1 MSLDLTLKNREFNFN
16 VTNSSQHKVYEFEDF
31 RLDATT
37 RLLYRAGEE
46 VVLTPKAVETLIAL
60 VERQGTVISKE
71 ELMQEIW
78 ADTIVEESNL
88 SQYLHVLRKTLGE
101 TSDGKPYI
109 ETLKRRGYRFNGTV
123 RVVEDG
129 NSLSPSFVEAESLES
144 GAEAAN
150 GQPQSASS
158 FSRRVE
164 RRGNLRAIT
173 HVDTERETPQLVNV
187 ERSGNIYSVADWRRE
202 PQADASLPVV
212 PPTRSKWLSPLILVV
227 LVAGFAGIVFGI
239 YQFSTRGQ
247 GVETRNIPFLGADL
261 TRLTTSGTSKRV
273 AISPDGKYV
282 AHVIGGPDGD
292 SLWVRQVAVAN
303 DTRIAGPSPSDFVWV
318 TFAPD
323 GNFVYYLAMEKDK
336 GETELFRV
344 PVLGGPIVKV
354 AHDIG
359 APTFSPDGTKL
370 AFMIQN
376 QEETRL
382 VVAEIARSGEVM
394 QMSREAPDYLKA
406 NEVVIVSRRE
416 PDYLN
421 MFWYAPAWSPDG
433 KSIAFP
439 VNQSDEKGRYETV
452 MAVDVETRV
461 ERKLTDERWQQVGQP
476 RYLADG
482 LVVSASETSTGPNQL
497 WHISLPG
504 GAASRITRD
513 VNSYQNL
520 SLTAETETL
529 AVTQRH
535 VVSNI
540 WTLGENAGDSKQLRS
555 EAGWLNELIWLPDG
569 RLAYTS
575 NAGGSSDIWTMNA
588 DGSGVRQLT
597 VAANAR
603 LGLAVTVDGKQFIFA
618 AERDGTYNLW
628 RVNIDGSNLERITN
642 GDGEFYPQ
650 CTPDGRWIVYQSGG
664 NYPTLRKMPIG
675 GGEHSVITTTTAS
688 RPSISPDGK
697 FVAYHYLDSS
707 LNPSRW
713 GIGISSVEDGRRIQ
727 RFDFPST
734 VTERIVKWTRDGKSI
749 AFLNSPGGVP
759 NIWLQ
764 PLDGGDPKPLTEFQS
779 DSIISFNWTA
789 DGSQLAVIRG
799 VETSDV
805 LLINRSASK

>member
-37 RLLYRAGEE
+37 RLLYRGGDQL
-46 VVLTPKAVETLIAL
+46 VLTPKAVETLIAL
-60 VERQGTVISKE
+60 VERQGTVIAKE

-88 SQYLHVLRKTLGE
+88 AQYLHVLRKTLGD

-109 ETLKRRGYRFNGTV
+109 ETLKRRGYRFNGTA
-123 RVVEDG
+123 RVVNRLATPTKDAENLDG
-129 NSLSPSFVEAESLES
+129 PS
-144 GAEAAN
+144 N
-150 GQPQSASS
+150 GQAKVANLAARS
-158 FSRRVE
+158 VE
-164 RRGNLRAIT
+164 RRGNVRAFGNAA
-173 HVDTERETPQLVNV
+173 VAREAGQRMNV
-187 ERSGNIYSVADWRRE
+187 EVSDNIYSVSDWRRE
-202 PQADASLPVV
+202 TEETVADTSLPIV
-212 PPTRSKWLSPLILVV
+212 PSTRSKWFSPLALLV
-227 LVAGFAGIVFGI
+227 LATGFAGIAFGV
-239 YQFSTRGQ
+239 YKFTTASHS
-247 GVETRNIPFLGADL
+247 VETRSVPFLGSDI
-261 TRLTTSGTSKRV
+261 TRLTTTGGSKRV
-273 AISPDGKYV
+273 AISPDGRYI
-282 AHVIGGPDGD
+282 AHVTGGADGD
-292 SLWVRQVAVAN
+292 SLFMRQVAVAN
-303 DTRIAGPSPSDFVWV
+303 DTRIAGPSQGDLVWV

-323 GNFVYYLAMEKDK
+323 GNFVYYLTLERDK
-336 GETELFRV
+336 GVAELFRV

-359 APTFSPDGTKL
+359 APTFSPDGTKI
-370 AFMIQN
+370 AFMVQN
-376 QEETRL
+376 REESRL
-382 VVAEIARSGEVM
+382 IVANADRANEVM
-394 QMSREAPDYLKA
+394 LMSRDAPDYLKA
-406 NEVVIVSRRE
+406 NEVVLVSRYE

-439 VNQSDEKGRYETV
+439 VNQSDENGRYETV
-452 MAVDVETRV
+452 LAVDVETRV
-461 ERKLTDERWQQVGQP
+461 ERKLTDTRWQQVGQP
-476 RYLADG
+476 RWLADG

-497 WHISLPG
+497 WYISLPVG
-504 GAASRITRD
+504 TASRITRD
-513 VNSYQNL
+513 LNSYQNL
-520 SLTAETETL
+520 SLTSDAENL
-529 AVTQRH
+529 AVIQRH

-540 WTLGENAGDSKQLRS
+540 WTLGGDATNGKQLRS

-588 DGSGVRQLT
+588 DGSNIRQLT
-597 VAANAR
+597 VGANAR
-603 LGLAVTVDGKQFIFA
+603 LGLAVTVDGTQFIFA
-618 AERDGTYNLW
+618 AERDGKYNLW
-628 RVNIDGSNLERITN
+628 QVNIDGSNLERITN

-675 GGEHSVITTTTAS
+675 GGEPTVITKTTAS

-707 LNPSRW
+707 FEKSRW
-713 GIGISSVEDGRRIQ
+713 GIGVSSLEDGKRVK

-734 VTERIVKWTRDGKSI
+734 VTERIVKWSRDGKSI

-759 NIWLQ
+759 NIWTQ
-764 PLDGGDPKPLTEFQS
+764 PLDGGAAKPLTDFPS
-779 DSIISFNWTA
+779 DSIISFNWNA

-805 LLINRSASK
+805 LLINRSPR